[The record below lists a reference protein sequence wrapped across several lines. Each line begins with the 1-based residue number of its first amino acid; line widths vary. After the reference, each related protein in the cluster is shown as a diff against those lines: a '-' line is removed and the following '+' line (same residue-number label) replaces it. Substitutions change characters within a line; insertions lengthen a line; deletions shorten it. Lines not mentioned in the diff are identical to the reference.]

1 MCISFI
7 FFYFYSYGPL
17 GSFFIF
23 LLFLANFNCLKG
35 KYVMPSPCINF
46 YGFFV
51 LGLHLPLVCL
61 RFFVK
66 INLCVLCWCNV
77 VLLFYFIFLL
87 FFFGKYSYFL
97 WGFLRNYI
105 FVFNIMPVLPPF
117 CYFAIFF
124 FFFWLLALFEIK
136 YCIKNCQLK
145 WFIHIHE
152 VIKIVGKGFNN
163 IF

>member
-77 VLLFYFIFLL
+77 VLLFYFSFIFFWKIFILFMRLFTKLHFCIQYYASAAAILL
-87 FFFGKYSYFL
+87 F
-97 WGFLRNYI
+97 RH
-105 FVFNIMPVLPPF
+105 
-117 CYFAIFF
+117 FF